1 LICDRHI
8 KPRYED
14 GSEHYPY
21 CSHVKNSSDNPMT
34 PNQFI
39 DFYISKLE
47 TRRNQMKSYLQLKVD
62 EEDFHGVQDAASDLR
77 DIDSEM
83 RALET
88 VKKNG

>member
-1 LICDRHI
+1 
-8 KPRYED
+8 
-14 GSEHYPY
+14 
-21 CSHVKNSSDNPMT
+21 MT